1 MKLRGTGRNVAL
13 KQKDFQCLSLKAI
26 SDFAVPSRQL
36 QEAPVALLCDCDVW
50 EWISPRSAFEICV
63 NSVPTENYSSIL
75 LSLASHFVTLEKP
88 PDAIYT
94 FLEFAFLQNPV
105 P

>member
-36 QEAPVALLCDCDVW
+36 QEAPVALLCGCDVW
-50 EWISPRSAFEICV
+50 EWI
-63 NSVPTENYSSIL
+63 SIL